1 NEYFGISPR
10 AEHYLGVL
18 DVLGK
23 CGYLV
28 EAEEYMR
35 SYGQLHGDI
44 DLEDYAEELMKLSY
58 YKDEAREM
66 AAKKAA
72 VYVPDTRCH
81 TVSEVPRKSLA
92 VIKLHVCNDCHNFIK
107 IMSKIIGR
115 ELIVRDNKRFHRFRD
130 GKCSCGDYG

>member
-1 NEYFGISPR
+1 
-10 AEHYLGVL
+10 
-18 DVLGK
+18 
-23 CGYLV
+23 
-28 EAEEYMR
+28 MR

-44 DLEDYAEELMKLSY
+44 DLEDYAEELMVDIDRSKSATSRRGSRPKLKRHITFPVEIITGFRKSITHY

-72 VYVPDTRCH
+72 VYVPDTRF
-81 TVSEVPRKSLA
+81 
-92 VIKLHVCNDCHNFIK
+92 IKLHVCNDCHNFIK